1 MRAAGYV
8 RVSTDEQAREG
19 CSLENQEARIRH
31 YAESQEWDLVEMYRE
46 EGFSG
51 KTTDRPQLQR
61 LLEAVKAREL
71 DVVLVYRVDRLT
83 RKQKDLWHLLEDVFE
98 KHGVGFKSVV
108 EPFDTTTAQGKAF
121 LGMLAVFAQLERDTI
136 AERTKDALANKI
148 ANGENVG
155 APAYGYRVEDG
166 KLVPVAEEQEVLALV
181 RQLRSSK
188 KPKTYKEIADRLN
201 ADKIPC
207 KRGGKWHPSTV
218 RMICLNSDP
227 DLPGA

>member
-19 CSLENQEARIRH
+19 CSLDNQEARIRH
-31 YAESQEWDLVEMYRE
+31 YAKSQEWELVEMYRE
-46 EGFSG
+46 EGVSG

-61 LLEAVKAREL
+61 LLADVKAKRV
-71 DVVLVYRVDRLT
+71 DVILVYRVDRLT
-83 RKQKDLWHLLEDVFE
+83 RRQKDLWYLLEDVFE
-98 KHGVGFKSVV
+98 KCKVGFKSVV

-155 APAYGYRVEDG
+155 APAYGYMAEEG
-166 KLVPVAEEQEVLALV
+166 KLVEVPEEQEVLALI
-181 RQLRSSK
+181 RKMRAGK
-188 KPKTYKEIADRLN
+188 KPKTYKQIADRLN
-201 ADKIPC
+201 ADQVPC
-207 KRGGKWHPSTV
+207 KRNGKWHPSTV
-218 RMICLNSDP
+218 RMIHKNAARP
-227 DLPGA
+227 PG

>member
-19 CSLENQEARIRH
+19 CSLDNQEARIRH
-31 YAESQEWDLVEMYRE
+31 YAESQEWELAEMYRE

-61 LLEAVKAREL
+61 LLADVKAKKL

-83 RKQKDLWHLLEDVFE
+83 RKQKDLWYLLEDVFE
-98 KHGVGFKSVV
+98 KHKVGFKSVV

-121 LGMLAVFAQLERDTI
+121 LGMLAVFAQLERDAI

-155 APAYGYRVEDG
+155 APAYGYKVEDG
-166 KLVPVAEEQEVLALV
+166 KLIEVPEEQEVLAAI
-181 RQLRSSK
+181 RKMRSGK

-201 ADKIPC
+201 EDKIPC
-207 KRGGKWHPSTV
+207 KRQGKWHPSTV
-218 RMICLNSDP
+218 RMIHMNDRSAGTD
-227 DLPGA
+227 

>member
-19 CSLENQEARIRH
+19 CSLDNQEARIRA
-31 YAESQEWDLVEMYRE
+31 YAESQEWELVEMYRE

-61 LLEAVKAREL
+61 LLADVKARWV

-83 RKQKDLWHLLEDVFE
+83 RKQKDLWFLLEDVFE
-98 KHGVGFKSVV
+98 KHKVGFKSVV

-155 APAYGYRVEDG
+155 APAYGYKVEDG
-166 KLVPVAEEQEVLALV
+166 KLVPVPEEQEVLALI
-181 RQLRSSK
+181 RQLRSGK

-201 ADKIPC
+201 RDKIPC
-207 KRGGKWHPSTV
+207 KRQGKWHPSTV
-218 RMICLNSDP
+218 RMIHLNVTAD
-227 DLPGA
+227 GR